1 MSDVTL
7 PSRWSLLL
15 RSLAGP
21 ALVGVIAGSL
31 AAVVVPS
38 TGVNRHP

>member
-15 RSLAGP
+15 RYLAGP
-21 ALVGVIAGSL
+21 TLAGAIAGSL
-31 AAVVVPS
+31 AAVLVPQ
-38 TGVNRHP
+38 RP

>member
-15 RSLAGP
+15 RSLATPTLAG
-21 ALVGVIAGSL
+21 LIAGSI
-31 AAVVVPS
+31 AAIVVPP
-38 TGVNRHP
+38 RP